1 MSPLNPLL
9 NIRRTLAEVTPRGD
23 LRDRSLAKEAGI
35 PTTLTVLRNLKADAP
50 LIRGTIWAAVW
61 LAGEASAEDEAALK
75 GAVTALLADPRTSA
89 ANPRDRLDAIQVAE
103 EARVALIVWPRR
115 SQG

>member
-23 LRDRSLAKEAGI
+23 DRDRALAKEAGI

-50 LIRGTIWAAVW
+50 LVRGTVWAALW
-61 LAGEASAEDEAALK
+61 LAADASSEDEAALK
-75 GAVTALLADPRTSA
+75 EAVTALLTDPRTSE
-89 ANPRDRLDAIQVAE
+89 ANPRTRLEAIQVAN
-103 EARVALIVWPRR
+103 EARVALIVWPDLPR
-115 SQG
+115 